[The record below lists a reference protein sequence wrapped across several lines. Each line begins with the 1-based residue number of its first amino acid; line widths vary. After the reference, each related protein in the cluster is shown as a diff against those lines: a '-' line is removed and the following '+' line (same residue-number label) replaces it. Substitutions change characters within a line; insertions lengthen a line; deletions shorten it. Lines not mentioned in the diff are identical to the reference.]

1 MGRPIS
7 LLTISL
13 VAAAMMQIASLE
25 SWQVALA
32 ETSDDEEVPTRED
45 IAMSAGTA
53 AGLVEACGVDVTPIE
68 SAFKE
73 FLAQT
78 SLASSSQRSLVE
90 KFKAAEAMA
99 LSASAEAAPSS
110 CASATVLMRDT
121 VHSLTRPAL

>member
-7 LLTISL
+7 FLTISL

-25 SWQVALA
+25 SWQVAVA
-32 ETSDDEEVPTRED
+32 ETSDDEDVPTREA
-45 IAMSAGTA
+45 IAMSAGTT
-53 AGLVEACGVDVTPIE
+53 AGLIEACGVDVAPIE

-90 KFKAAEAMA
+90 KFKAAEDTA
-99 LSASAEAAPSS
+99 LSTLANAPASS
-110 CASATVLMRDT
+110 CASTTGLMREAI
-121 VHSLTRPAL
+121 HSLTTPAL